1 MWCVSKANT
10 FQFTAFHQLTPLAQ
24 YGILLVMKMHATAL
38 AHPNIAFIKYWGLE
52 DEARRIPSNGSISM
66 NIGGLATTTTVAFDS
81 DLKEDTFTLNGD
93 HVTGQGLLRVQH
105 FMDRIR
111 RLADTTRHAH
121 ITSHNNFPMGAGL
134 ASSASG
140 FAALALAGTAALGLE
155 LTDRQLSSLAHFGSG
170 SACRSI
176 PGGFVE
182 WLVDPL
188 TGESYAVSIAP
199 FDHWKLVDCIAILSD
214 QHKPVGSE
222 AGMRMA
228 GSSPLQEAR
237 VADVDRR
244 LETCRQAILNRDF
257 ESLAKVTELDSNM
270 MHAVMMTA
278 DPPLYYWQPESLAV
292 MSAVKAWQQEGF
304 PITFTLD
311 AGPNVHV
318 ITTQGVSKEIINR
331 LHRIP
336 GVLAVLT
343 GAPAEAA
350 RLLPQDSPS

>member
-1 MWCVSKANT
+1 MN
-10 FQFTAFHQLTPLAQ
+10 
-24 YGILLVMKMHATAL
+24 ATAL
-38 AHPNIAFIKYWGLE
+38 AHPNIAFIKYWGLD

-66 NIGGLATTTTVAFDS
+66 NLGCLSTTTTVAFHS
-81 DLKEDTFTLNGD
+81 ELKEDIIIINGD
-93 HVTGQGLLRVQH
+93 LVSGQGLVRVQQ

-111 RLADTTRHAH
+111 RMADKTFYAH
-121 ITSHNNFPMGAGL
+121 ITSQNNFPIGAGL
-134 ASSASG
+134 ASSAAG
-140 FAALALAGTAALGLE
+140 FAALALAGSAALGLD
-155 LTDRQLSSLAHFGSG
+155 LTERQLSNLARFGSG

-199 FDHWKLVDCIAILSD
+199 PTHWKLVDCIAILSD
-214 QHKPVGSE
+214 QHKLIGSE
-222 AGMRMA
+222 TGMRMA
-228 GSSPLQEAR
+228 GSSPLQVAR

-343 GAPAEAA
+343 GAPAGAA